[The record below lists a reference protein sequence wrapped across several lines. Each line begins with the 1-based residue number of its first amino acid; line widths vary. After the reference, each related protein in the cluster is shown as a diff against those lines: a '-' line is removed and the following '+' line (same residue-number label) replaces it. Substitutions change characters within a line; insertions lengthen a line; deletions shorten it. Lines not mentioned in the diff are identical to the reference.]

1 MLKNPLSSASLLFRL
16 PKMAAV
22 VDEADAPGGEKTATP
37 VPAAAE
43 EKAPA
48 AEAAETP
55 ITEAG
60 GEGAPDEAESTAV
73 FKPLV
78 QLEEVEVVSGEEDEE
93 ILMGMRGKLFQYT
106 ETMLNKGSGN
116 KQWIE
121 RGVGEIKLLK

>member
-1 MLKNPLSSASLLFRL
+1 
-16 PKMAAV
+16 MAAV

-37 VPAAAE
+37 LFRLPRPSGIIVPAAAE